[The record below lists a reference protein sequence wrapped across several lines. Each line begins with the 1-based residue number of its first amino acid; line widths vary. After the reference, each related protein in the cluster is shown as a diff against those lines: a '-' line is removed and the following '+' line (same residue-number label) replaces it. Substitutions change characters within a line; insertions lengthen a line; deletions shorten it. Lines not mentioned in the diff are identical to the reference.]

1 MFSSIG
7 HIIGLS
13 KTGLILLRHGALF
26 PKVLSADA
34 PYPIKALHKLLHRRE
49 KKQSQSHG
57 SRLVKALPELGPS
70 YIKLGQFLAT
80 RPDVIGAELADDLKA
95 LQDDLPPFEHNTA
108 LDEIRRGLGR
118 DPSDA
123 FENIGMA
130 IAAASIA
137 QVHKATVKDD
147 NGAIRDV
154 AVKVLRPGI
163 EKKFAKDLG
172 SFFFATRMLER
183 LDKRSRRMRPVA
195 AIETLAQS
203 VKIEMDLRLEAAA
216 ISEMAENVANDPDFK
231 VPEVDWSRTSQRV
244 LTLQWVDGI
253 ALNDIEKIKQAG
265 HDLKKISRQVIQSF
279 LRHAMRDGF
288 FHADMHQGNLFV
300 VQSGDLVAV
309 DFGIMGRLAP
319 KDRRFLAEIL
329 YGFIKRDYTRIAQVH
344 FDAGY
349 VPPHQS
355 PELFAQALR
364 AIGEPIMGQSAE
376 DISMANLL
384 GQLFFVTEQFD
395 MEMQPQLML
404 LQKTMVVVEGV
415 GRTFDANLN
424 MWEIAEPVVEEWMK
438 SKLGPEA
445 RLNDAV
451 EGAAALGKLVEHFP
465 EFLAGA
471 EKAANLLSGL
481 TLNEGMKQDSQVLKQ
496 VNDLKDKRDWQKTA
510 ALWLGALA
518 LVVIAAVQ
526 LSG

>member
-1 MFSSIG
+1 MFSTLG
-7 HIIGLS
+7 HIFRLT
-13 KTGLILLRHGALF
+13 KTGLILVRHGALF
-26 PKVLSADA
+26 PQNLSADA
-34 PYPIKALHKLLHRRE
+34 PFPVKALHKVLHRRE
-49 KKQSQSHG
+49 KKQAKSHG
-57 SRLVKALPELGPS
+57 ARLVKALPELGPS

-80 RPDVIGAELADDLKA
+80 RPDVIGAELANDLKS
-95 LQDDLPPFEHNTA
+95 LQDNLPPFEQKIA

-118 DPSDA
+118 EPTDA
-123 FENIGMA
+123 FEHISEA
-130 IAAASIA
+130 VAAASIA
-137 QVHKATVKDD
+137 QVHKACVKGDD
-147 NGAIRDV
+147 GTSHDV
-154 AVKVLRPGI
+154 AIKVLRPGI
-163 EKKFAKDLG
+163 EKRFAQDLDT
-172 SFFFATRMLER
+172 FFFAARMLER

-216 ISEMAENVANDPDFK
+216 ISEMAENIANDPDFK
-231 VPEVDWSRTSQRV
+231 VPTVDWSRTSQRV
-244 LTLQWVDGI
+244 LTLEWIDGI
-253 ALNDIEKIKQAG
+253 ALNDIEKIKAQG
-265 HDLKKISRQVIQSF
+265 HDLKQIARQIIQSF

-288 FHADMHQGNLFV
+288 FHADMHQGNLFIDTH
-300 VQSGDLVAV
+300 GDLIAV
-309 DFGIMGRLAP
+309 DFGIMGRLAA

-329 YGFIKRDYTRIAQVH
+329 YGFIKRDYMRVANVH

-355 PELFAQALR
+355 RELFAQALR
-364 AIGEPIMGQSAE
+364 AIGEPIMGQSAN

-415 GRTFDANLN
+415 GRTFDAQLN
-424 MWEIAEPVVEEWMK
+424 MWEISEPVVEEWMK

-445 RLNDAV
+445 RLNEAV
-451 EGAAALGKLVEHFP
+451 EGAAAIGKLVEHFP
-465 EFLAGA
+465 EFIAGA
-471 EKAANLLSGL
+471 EKAASLLSAL
-481 TLNEGMKQDSQVLKQ
+481 ALNEGIKQERQTIG
-496 VNDLKDKRDWQKTA
+496 DKTRTA
-510 ALWLGALA
+510 DKNSWHGTIALWVGALA